1 MERLNDLP
9 TAGLWNIFQ
18 ELSKI
23 PHASGN
29 EKAIAGWICSFAE
42 KNGIEAFTDQAGNV
56 ILRKK
61 ASEGCENS
69 PSVCMQGHMDMVA
82 VKTPESSHD
91 FAKDPLSLKI
101 EEINDIPYV
110 TADGTTLGAD
120 DCIGV
125 AAALAVMTDPELR
138 HGPLEA
144 LFTVGE
150 EVSMVGMNELAPGLL
165 RSSLMLNLDSE
176 NDEEVTVG
184 CAGGEDA
191 RFRFPLTQAASR
203 MVRRIEVTL
212 SGLTGGHSGIE
223 IHKNRANAICVLSRI
238 LKTAADKYS
247 VSLQE
252 FTGGTFRNAIPVS
265 ASAVIYCE
273 PDRCD
278 EIRTLLNDAFT
289 SFSEKY
295 AQTDP
300 GMNLTVELS
309 EQEEEL
315 AATDSDTSASIL
327 NTICEMPDGVITM
340 SDEFE
345 DRVETSCNLGLIRTE
360 NSVINTESLMR
371 SLISTGPVA
380 QTLADIADR
389 HGFKV
394 EFSNKYP
401 CWTPSRNSILLK
413 QYERI
418 YEEFNFKKP
427 DVCVLHAGVECGLL
441 LGKYPD
447 MDVISFGPTIIGAHT
462 VEEKVSVYSVE
473 KFYGMLTQMLEELA

>member
-1 MERLNDLP
+1 
-9 TAGLWNIFQ
+9 
-18 ELSKI
+18 
-23 PHASGN
+23 
-29 EKAIAGWICSFAE
+29 
-42 KNGIEAFTDQAGNV
+42 
-56 ILRKK
+56 
-61 ASEGCENS
+61 
-69 PSVCMQGHMDMVA
+69 
-82 VKTPESSHD
+82 
-91 FAKDPLSLKI
+91 
-101 EEINDIPYV
+101 
-110 TADGTTLGAD
+110 
-120 DCIGV
+120 
-125 AAALAVMTDPELR
+125 
-138 HGPLEA
+138 
-144 LFTVGE
+144 
-150 EVSMVGMNELAPGLL
+150 MVGMNELEPGLL

-191 RFRFPLTQAASR
+191 RFSFPLTQAASR
-203 MVRRIEVTL
+203 RVRRIEVTL